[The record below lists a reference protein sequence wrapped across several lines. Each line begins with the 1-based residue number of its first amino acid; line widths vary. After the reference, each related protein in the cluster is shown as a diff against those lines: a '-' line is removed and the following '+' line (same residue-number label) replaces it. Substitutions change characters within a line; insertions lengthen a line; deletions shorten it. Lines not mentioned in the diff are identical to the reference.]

1 MTLVRPIPRSVTR
14 PLSVAVLV
22 AWAGCMAVLVHR
34 AYLQAAP
41 ANLATDLARYGPTA
55 TWRGVYYRGEKI
67 GFTVSQTIRTDDGF
81 ELQEDA
87 RLVALL
93 GSSAI
98 TTIRTVATVDSA
110 FGLRSFTFALDPGSG
125 AVRVHG
131 AIESAGVGYR
141 LRLAITAAGATRTEE
156 RMLEELPATS
166 LNVFRMLAS
175 RGLSAG
181 ARYRWSIFDPATLRN
196 AHMEVNVGDREVVS
210 TRDGSMP
217 AFRVEMAYL
226 GLKTTSWV
234 TDTGEVIREESP
246 LGLMTMRETPEQA
259 QGLAIP
265 GNVQQDLL
273 RMSAV
278 VPVMTQR
285 IDDPRAVQRLRLRLD
300 GLDLPALELDGVGQD
315 ADGPVVEIRD
325 ARTLT
330 SGPADADAARY
341 LAPESL
347 IESDAPEIVAET
359 QRALEGVVGTRAR
372 AERLTRYVDAL
383 LDKKL
388 TVSLPSAL
396 EVLRTKVGD
405 CNEHTAL
412 YVAMAR
418 AAGIPA
424 RIAVGLVYVSAA
436 RGAFYYH
443 AWPEVY
449 LDEGNGRGL
458 WLPVDPTLNQFPAD
472 ATHLRLVRGGL
483 DQQATIVPLIGR
495 LRITVLELD
504 VDERATPVLVG
515 DAPAALAPI
524 AAPSVTRSVCGCDE
538 P

>member
-1 MTLVRPIPRSVTR
+1 
-14 PLSVAVLV
+14 
-22 AWAGCMAVLVHR
+22 
-34 AYLQAAP
+34 
-41 ANLATDLARYGPTA
+41 
-55 TWRGVYYRGEKI
+55 
-67 GFTVSQTIRTDDGF
+67 
-81 ELQEDA
+81 
-87 RLVALL
+87 
-93 GSSAI
+93 
-98 TTIRTVATVDSA
+98 
-110 FGLRSFTFALDPGSG
+110 
-125 AVRVHG
+125 
-131 AIESAGVGYR
+131 
-141 LRLAITAAGATRTEE
+141 
-156 RMLEELPATS
+156 
-166 LNVFRMLAS
+166 
-175 RGLSAG
+175 
-181 ARYRWSIFDPATLRN
+181 
-196 AHMEVNVGDREVVS
+196 MEVNVGDREVVS